1 MIVLP
6 GVQNSHMEELIC
18 VENRQDDI
26 FKFDE
31 ELIEVQCETSR
42 NNNREEAKLSFSEW
56 LEVDEPLAVWF
67 KVYIMRVWRY
77 QNLVVYFF
85 FGDNLVV
92 YFMLINDFSYLP
104 CVFFNGKKNIIK
116 KLKSQ

>member
-1 MIVLP
+1 MIMLP

-31 ELIEVQCETSR
+31 ELIDVQCETSQ
-42 NNNREEAKLSFSEW
+42 NNNREEAELSFSEW

-67 KVYIMRVWRY
+67 KVY
-77 QNLVVYFF
+77 LCVY
-85 FGDNLVV
+85 GA
-92 YFMLINDFSYLP
+92 
-104 CVFFNGKKNIIK
+104 IK
-116 KLKSQ
+116 I